1 MCFRRPMRSDV
12 EGRKARRFD
21 TCITPLGGYTP
32 RQ

>member
-1 MCFRRPMRSDV
+1 MGFHRSMRGDAK
-12 EGRKARRFD
+12 GHKARRFD

>member
-1 MCFRRPMRSDV
+1 MRGDV